1 MGLIIPS
8 CHGGLEGTKGNSILR
23 IWPSRAYPAVWIVGG
38 SKADCGRT
46 YEGKS
51 DIFCVSV
58 KHRKES
64 LQLPGLVRSQ
74 QESISLRQPPKERD
88 AIQTRHEGD
97 LPS

>member
-8 CHGGLEGTKGNSILR
+8 RHGGLEGMKGNSILR
-23 IWPSRAYPAVWIVGG
+23 IWPSRAYPAMWIVGG

-46 YEGKS
+46 NEGKS

-58 KHRKES
+58 KHHKES
-64 LQLPGLVRSQ
+64 LQLPGLLRNQ
-74 QESISLRQPPKERD
+74 QESISLCQPPKERD
-88 AIQTRHEGD
+88 TIQTRHEGD